1 MRKRASQ
8 ILEREHIRFL
18 IWGGFNTVF
27 GLLLFY
33 FLQWQFGKLIGYFA
47 VFLCSFVISSIIS
60 FLGYRLFV
68 FKVRG
73 NWLKDFL
80 KFISVY
86 TVPLIANALALPILV
101 SAMNINVYF
110 SQTLIVIFSALV
122 SYFGHK
128 YFSFSRKSESSQ
140 IKN

>member
-18 IWGGFNTVF
+18 IWGGLNTVF

-33 FLQWQFGKLIGYFA
+33 FLQWQLGKYIGYFV

-60 FLGYRLFV
+60 FLGYKLFV

-86 TVPLIANALALPILV
+86 TVPLVANALALPILV
-101 SAMNINVYF
+101 SVMNINVYL

-128 YFSFSRKSESSQ
+128 YFSFSRKSEFSQ